1 MRSVDI
7 IAFPLKN
14 THRHQIEEAPRMR
27 TISESRTQLK
37 GPSVPLQKD
46 ILNSILRKFK
56 KVKTSNQLSNDRHPM
71 TITANQIGL
80 ISIGSTIY
88 DIYTMYAWLGENG
101 RTDKINLINEALID
115 ISELKIN

>member
-1 MRSVDI
+1 
-7 IAFPLKN
+7 
-14 THRHQIEEAPRMR
+14 MR